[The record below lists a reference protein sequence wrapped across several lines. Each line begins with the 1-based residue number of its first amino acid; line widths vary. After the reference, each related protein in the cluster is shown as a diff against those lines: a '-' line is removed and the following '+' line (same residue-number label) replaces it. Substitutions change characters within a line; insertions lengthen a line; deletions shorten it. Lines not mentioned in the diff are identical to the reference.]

1 MRLTGGFDERPP
13 ADADAE
19 SIIGNPSPIHH
30 PTCLADDLRPASNG
44 DGKRRPIMVHHRT
57 SKFASYRRFLLVAA
71 AAIAGGSVGTSAHAT
86 AASGFVG
93 TQLLKGQFGD
103 LKVKMQ
109 TADFD
114 IKLETKGDSD
124 IYVTRNAIAI
134 GGQSG
139 WHTHPGPSLITVT
152 AGEIVAYDAD
162 VCAPRRYATGET
174 FVDAGDGHVHL
185 LRNESGAVAETI
197 AIQFIARN
205 APRRID
211 APTPN
216 NCSF

>member
-1 MRLTGGFDERPP
+1 
-13 ADADAE
+13 
-19 SIIGNPSPIHH
+19 
-30 PTCLADDLRPASNG
+30 
-44 DGKRRPIMVHHRT
+44 MVHHRT
-57 SKFASYRRFLLVAA
+57 SRFASCGRLLLMAS
-71 AAIAGGSVGTSAHAT
+71 AAIAASSIGSPAHAT
-86 AASGFVG
+86 PASGFVG

-124 IYVTRNAIAI
+124 IYVTRNAIAV

-152 AGEIVAYDAD
+152 VGEIVAYDAD
-162 VCAPRRYATGET
+162 LCAPRRYGTGET
-174 FVDAGDGHVHL
+174 FVDPGDGHVHL

-197 AIQFIARN
+197 AVQFVARN
-205 APRRID
+205 AQRRID

-216 NCSF
+216 NCNF

>member
-1 MRLTGGFDERPP
+1 M
-13 ADADAE
+13 
-19 SIIGNPSPIHH
+19 
-30 PTCLADDLRPASNG
+30 AS
-44 DGKRRPIMVHHRT
+44 
-57 SKFASYRRFLLVAA
+57 
-71 AAIAGGSVGTSAHAT
+71 AAIAASSIGSPAHAT
-86 AASGFVG
+86 PASGFVG

-124 IYVTRNAIAI
+124 IYVTRNAIAV

-152 AGEIVAYDAD
+152 VGEIVAYDAD
-162 VCAPRRYATGET
+162 LCAPRRYGTGET
-174 FVDAGDGHVHL
+174 FVDPGDGHVHL
-185 LRNESGAVAETI
+185 LRNEFGAVAETI
-197 AIQFIARN
+197 AVQFVARN
-205 APRRID
+205 AQRRID

-216 NCSF
+216 NCNF